1 MSVVDDEF
9 FSENITNINKMVS
22 KILLSANVI
31 PLLFLVLTPL
41 GVFEISYKGILQ
53 TFAYTLSFSG
63 ISYFLQK
70 RPGAQKF
77 LMHFDLIG
85 IALFIAILGS
95 RAKIG
100 IYIAYGFIPF
110 IACLYYNKKLTIS
123 MNILGYILLSFS
135 LYRKWQNGG
144 DIFGSKNTDSF
155 LQSFMPI
162 FAGLTIEYFFVFL
175 ITWLLSRRNYKTLR
189 HLISA
194 IDDRNSF
201 VTSLKERTIEFQ
213 SKNEELK
220 KAQDDLESK
229 NAQLENTQFK
239 IIQFVAECLGSHDLF
254 TGRHVVHTKFYV
266 ELIAK
271 KLRERG
277 FYVKQLTDE
286 AISLYASAAFLHDIG
301 KIHIPEGILNK
312 VGKFTIEEFELM
324 KSHPSEGEKLLNY
337 LPQIGDGEFNKIA
350 REMALYHHEKWD
362 GSGYPRKLAGEDIP
376 LCARILAAADVLDAL
391 ISQRLYKDPMPIC
404 DAIEVFRKS
413 SGSHFEPC
421 IANIV
426 IELQNEISEIDRK
439 FKEQETSAYSEELEW
454 WQRYHGLK

>member
-1 MSVVDDEF
+1 MSVIDENF
-9 FSENITNINKMVS
+9 FSENVTTINKMVS
-22 KILLSANVI
+22 KILLTTN
-31 PLLFLVLTPL
+31 FLPTIFFIFTKL
-41 GVFEISYKGILQ
+41 GIFEVTYTEILH
-53 TFAYTLSFSG
+53 TFVYTISFSA
-63 ISYFLQK
+63 ISYFFQK
-70 RPGAQKF
+70 KTWAQNF
-77 LMHFDLIG
+77 LMHFNLIG
-85 IALFIAILGS
+85 LALFIAILGS
-95 RAKIG
+95 KAKIG
-100 IYIAYGFIPF
+100 IYMAYGFIPF
-110 IACLYYNKKLTIS
+110 IACLYYNKRLTLF
-123 MNILGYILLSFS
+123 MNILGYLILCVS
-135 LYRKWQNGG
+135 LYHKWLNGA
-144 DIFGSKNTDSF
+144 DIFGTENAKDYWK
-155 LQSFMPI
+155 SFMPI
-162 FAGLTIEYFFVFL
+162 FTGFTIEYIFVFL
-175 ITWLLSRRNYKTLR
+175 ITWMLSRRNYKTLR

-194 IDDRNSF
+194 IDDRNGF
-201 VTSLKERTIEFQ
+201 VTSLKEKTVEFQ

-220 KAQDDLESK
+220 KVQDDLESK

-266 ELIAK
+266 EIIAK

-277 FYVKQLTDE
+277 FYTKELTDE

-324 KSHPSEGEKLLNY
+324 KSHPAEGEKLLNY
-337 LPQIGDGEFNKIA
+337 LPQIGNGEFNKIA
-350 REMALYHHEKWD
+350 REMALFHHEKWD
-362 GSGYPRKLAGEDIP
+362 GSGYPRKLAGENIP

-421 IANIV
+421 IANAV
-426 IELQNEISEIDRK
+426 IELQKEISEIDRK

-454 WQRYHGLK
+454 WQHYHGLK